1 MNALEPRQSTQPRAS
16 SLTRTWRKA
25 RVLFNAWLAHMTI
38 YRAEILIWMLVG
50 MLPLI
55 MMAIWIGKAQAAG
68 GNLQGFTPQ
77 AFAAYFLAAW
87 LSQQFTVVWVAW
99 EMDFAIRQGNFSVK
113 LLRPLD
119 PVWEYIAQHFTERF
133 VRGPFVI
140 AIVVAGVFIVP
151 GTVLTPDVW
160 HVLAF
165 AGVIQLAFLVRFVI
179 GYCIGML
186 CFWLENAT
194 AFDEFYF
201 VLATFLAG
209 SFAPLEFYPTWLRE
223 IIAWTPFPY
232 IIYYPVRVLTGAIG
246 WGEVLRVTL
255 ALVGWLIAFWVISRI
270 MWRAGL
276 KKYGAVGA

>member
-1 MNALEPRQSTQPRAS
+1 MSVLEPNPRTRPRAS
-16 SLTRTWRKA
+16 SLSRTWRKA

-55 MMAIWIGKAQAAG
+55 MMAVWIGKAQSAG

-77 AFAAYFLAAW
+77 GFAAYFLAAW

-119 PVWEYIAQHFTERF
+119 PAWEYAAQHFTERF

-140 AIVVAGVFIVP
+140 GIVALGVFLVP
-151 GTVLTPDVW
+151 GTVLTPSLL

-165 AGVIQLAFLVRFVI
+165 AGVIQLAFLVRFLI

-209 SFAPLEFYPTWLRE
+209 SFAPLEF
-223 IIAWTPFPY
+223 
-232 IIYYPVRVLTGAIG
+232 
-246 WGEVLRVTL
+246 
-255 ALVGWLIAFWVISRI
+255 
-270 MWRAGL
+270 
-276 KKYGAVGA
+276 